1 MEGWDDESA
10 PGRLPPMTLPVNN
23 LARYLRTE
31 LGAEGGRLQWKVPR
45 AILGIIPAGTRRVE
59 VPVAEIAA
67 TRIGRA
73 VRPVSFVAGLA
84 GIAVPFF
91 FFPWWAAL
99 PILLVGLWVLIVSL
113 GPASRCG
120 PGPGPGTGRTSASAI
135 SWTPICTWRGSP
147 ASWRRR
153 SRRRRAGSE
162 NATA

>member
-1 MEGWDDESA
+1 MAGSDYESA

-91 FFPWWAAL
+91 FLPWWAAL
-99 PILLVGLWVLIVSL
+99 PILLAGLWVLMVSL
-113 GPASRCG
+113 GPRLEV
-120 PGPGPGTGRTSASAI
+120 RT
-135 SWTPICTWRGSP
+135 
-147 ASWRRR
+147 
-153 SRRRRAGSE
+153 RAGARHRANVCFSHQLDADLYLAGVAGLVAE
-162 NATA
+162 AQQAP